1 VGEHGRCERGFE
13 PSCVASEFAKACI
26 GVDQLVQIRS
36 GDNLGTATGKLSL
49 RCPRW
54 TPSPDEVV
62 GQNCVENKS
71 TKPDLIRGAN
81 LERRHSTLMYR
92 SPTDVRH
99 QQTRCDPSRMV
110 ESAVEV
116 NCSNQCLNHVP
127 GPGSHHPSKAS
138 CQHRLQMSIVNNP
151 RCDLRPKPNA
161 VTRQPN
167 CEIGDRVSQVF
178 KRAKQPMPRM
188 RCAPKQLIV
197 AEAVSDLSLH
207 RTHRPSLAHRCR

>member
-1 VGEHGRCERGFE
+1 MGQQSRSKSRFE
-13 PSCVASEFAKACI
+13 SPDITNRFPQKSIS
-26 GVDQLVQIRS
+26 VDHTVEVRRRN
-36 GDNLGTATGKLSL
+36 NLGTATGKLSL